1 MSLSVLRDG
10 DGGRNER
17 CQWQDT
23 DSINITGPVGVRVH
37 GTLRRDVLLGC
48 GTAFTIICMHIQ
60 YMLIVHF
67 HQSYHNLPVWHKPG
81 WQRIKLILDNP
92 SIHPPFTGGPL
103 NANSLLTHQPPRR
116 GVWPSITHP
125 TPLCITLGHGALL
138 VFVCEGILSLCCF
151 KIYDEKLPAA

>member
-81 WQRIKLILDNP
+81 WQQIKLILDNP
-92 SIHPPFTGGPL
+92 SPPPLHRQPTQCQLIIDSPAPPQRCLTKHYTSHSTMHYTGSWRFAGICL
-103 NANSLLTHQPPRR
+103 
-116 GVWPSITHP
+116 W
-125 TPLCITLGHGALL
+125 GH
-138 VFVCEGILSLCCF
+138 S
-151 KIYDEKLPAA
+151 